1 MTNILRI
8 DASARQARSLT
19 RMMGDLFLE
28 SWTETGAGLSV
39 VRRDVGLHPPAAISE
54 SWIAAAFTPPEQRTP
69 AQVSL
74 LAPSDELIEEVGQA
88 DIILVAAPM
97 YNYGMPAA
105 LKAWVDQVVRIGKT
119 FTFDLA
125 RGDRP
130 LEPLFGGKILVALT
144 ASGEFGFGP
153 GELND
158 GAGHLVPHL
167 RTVSKYLGTDEMHHV
182 GIEYQEFGDHRFDA
196 SKAEA
201 MHRVQRL
208 ATELAG
214 ARGGKPAVSGR
225 RELNIRGVPLS
236 AA

>member
-8 DASARQARSLT
+8 DASARHARSLT

-28 SWTETGAGLSV
+28 TWRDTRAALDIV
-39 VRRDVGLHPPAAISE
+39 CRDVGLRPPAAISE
-54 SWIAAAFTPPEQRTP
+54 SWIASAFTPAGQRSAEQ
-69 AQVSL
+69 ASL
-74 LAPSDELIEEVGQA
+74 LKDSDIFIEEVAQA
-88 DIILVAAPM
+88 DLILIATPM

-130 LEPLFGGKILVALT
+130 LRPVFEGKTLVALT

-167 RTVSKYLGTDEMHHV
+167 RTVSKYLGADEMHHV
-182 GIEYQEFGDHRFDA
+182 GIEYQEFGDTRFDA
-196 SKAEA
+196 SKVKAKQQIE
-201 MHRVQRL
+201 RL
-208 ATELAG
+208 VAELAG
-214 ARGGKPAVSGR
+214 
-225 RELNIRGVPLS
+225 S
-236 AA
+236 AD